1 MFIWKNRF
9 LYEADKGNGGAEDGK
24 QTTDDAS
31 GKTGGDSKPFA
42 VFKDEKE
49 FQDAIDKRLA
59 ERLERERKKADA
71 AAQKAREDAEA
82 KALADQQKFQELAD
96 KRGKALT
103 DLEASTATLTVQL
116 EAEQGKAQRY
126 EKALTALLTE
136 QRKRVPD
143 HLHGLLDK
151 LPVDEQLTWIAT
163 NGDKL
168 TTTAGVPSTP
178 KPTAAG
184 PSPEQIAEAQRRAK
198 SHLQS
203 VF

>member
-1 MFIWKNRF
+1 MFIWKHI
-9 LYEADKGNGGAEDGK
+9 LYEADKGNGGGSEDGK
-24 QTTDDAS
+24 QPTDDAS

-59 ERLERERKKADA
+59 DRLERERKRSEA
-71 AAQKAREDAEA
+71 AAQKAREEAES
-82 KALADQQKFQELAD
+82 KSLVEQQKYQELAE
-96 KRGKALT
+96 KRAKALT
-103 DLEASTATLTVQL
+103 DLEASTADLTGKF
-116 EAEQGKAQRY
+116 EAEQAKAQRY
-126 EKALTALLTE
+126 EKALTAMLAE
-136 QRKRVPD
+136 QRKRVPE
-143 HLHGLLDK
+143 HLHSLLDK

-168 TTTAGVPSTP
+168 TSSAGVPATP
-178 KPTAAG
+178 KQQQAPTA
-184 PSPEQIAEAQRRAK
+184 EQVAEARRRAQ

>member
-1 MFIWKNRF
+1 MLINFPKLPRL
-9 LYEADKGNGGAEDGK
+9 LYEADKGGNGDGGTGDATGDNGG
-24 QTTDDAS
+24 TD
-31 GKTGGDSKPFA
+31 KPTPAFTQA
-42 VFKDEKE
+42 DVDR
-49 FQDAIDKRLA
+49 IVT
-59 ERLERERKKADA
+59 ERLERERKKADE
-71 AAQKAREDAEA
+71 KARKAGEDAEA

-103 DLEASTATLTVQL
+103 DLEASTATLTAQL

-136 QRKRVPD
+136 QRKRVPE

-168 TTTAGVPSTP
+168 TTAAGVPSTP
-178 KPTAAG
+178 KPAAAG
-184 PSPEQIAEAQRRAK
+184 PSPEQVAEAQRRAK